1 MDFVPNINAVARELR
16 RDALSPRNRLQS
28 ILYDAYYVESLVER
42 GTLAWPLVAN
52 ERCGLWY
59 VPTLRQADTCY
70 FKSTDGHAGQW
81 QFSMRRLNI
90 HLVALIAEHG
100 GVCVVDSTRRGK
112 KMPDAL
118 LKTIPMWCAVLNF
131 IKFGP
136 EGASADNWLRTAP
149 VVPRSEH
156 SQMSARVPQ
165 FAHEAQLLGVVT
177 TEKLRQLDRPLQPC
191 WVYPGAPAH
200 LAHAEEGRYSV
211 QCVTALR
218 LVLGDK
224 TISVLGNSW
233 HYVQGAAD
241 DHELWASGLTPQS
254 FWLQIDASLDVHGF
268 IGDISD
274 AALMQRL
281 TETHISGGG
290 IDVTWIDANIA
301 MGKIALDVKFD
312 ALPSATVI
320 VLSSQWQVQGC
331 PTGSHVHHY
340 KVDASKKGARQLREL
355 LPQIVGA
362 AMDKTVVL
370 CDTGTDLAVAV
381 ALCLVC
387 LALGVRVTKDVV
399 RLQLA
404 RLLEMRRINPSRA
417 TLQSVHSFFMAREPN
432 GCR

>member
-59 VPTLRQADTCY
+59 VPTSRQADTCY

-118 LKTIPMWCAVLNF
+118 SKTIPMWCAVLNF

-165 FAHEAQLLGVVT
+165 FAHEAQSLGVVT
-177 TEKLRQLDRPLQPC
+177 AEKLRQLDRPLQPC

-211 QCVTALR
+211 QCVTASR
-218 LVLGDK
+218 SVLGDK
-224 TISVLGNSW
+224 TISVSGNSW

-254 FWLQIDASLDVHGF
+254 FWSQIDASLDVHGF

-301 MGKIALDVKFD
+301 MGKIASDVKFD

-387 LALGVRVTKDVV
+387 SALGVRVTKDVV
-399 RLQLA
+399 RSQLA
-404 RLLEMRRINPSRA
+404 RLSEMRRINPSRA